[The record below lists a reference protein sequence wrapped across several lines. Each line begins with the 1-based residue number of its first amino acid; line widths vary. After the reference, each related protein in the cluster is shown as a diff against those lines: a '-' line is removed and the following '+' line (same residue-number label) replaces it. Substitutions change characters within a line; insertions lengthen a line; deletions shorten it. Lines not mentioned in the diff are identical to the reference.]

1 MNLHN
6 HPRRPEFDTIA
17 DGWGADS
24 VADLAARCQLL
35 AEWWGQHFP
44 LTLAELKVA
53 RAMSQRLR
61 NLGGFPPAEL
71 PN

>member
-1 MNLHN
+1 MSEHKL
-6 HPRRPEFDTIA
+6 PRREEFDTIA

-24 VADLAARCQLL
+24 VANLAARCQLL
-35 AEWWGQHFP
+35 AEWWEQHFP

-61 NLGGFPPAEL
+61 NLGGLPPAEL